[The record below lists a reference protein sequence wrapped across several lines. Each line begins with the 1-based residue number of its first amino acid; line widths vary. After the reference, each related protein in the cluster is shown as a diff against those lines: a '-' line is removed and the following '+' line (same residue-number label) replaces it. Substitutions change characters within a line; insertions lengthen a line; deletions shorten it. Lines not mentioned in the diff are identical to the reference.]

1 MRQALFF
8 CALAAAL
15 PARADT
21 YICVIDG
28 KPVFT
33 SVRVQPQCVR
43 SQMDGIAESAS
54 ARFAPPPAVSAAVAL
69 PDAAASAPAAD
80 TGEDDIAR
88 IWKRAEY
95 GRFDDTPIL
104 PPAPKPPPAAA
115 VVVPPKKTVAPRPAG
130 IAPPPKPPSRRQIL
144 ENDIRREQTTLA
156 AAQKQLQAARKRGD
170 AAAVQRWEHT
180 VRDREANVRA
190 LNEEWRR

>member
-1 MRQALFF
+1 M
-8 CALAAAL
+8 AAL

-54 ARFAPPPAVSAAVAL
+54 AHFAPPPTVSAAVAL
-69 PDAAASAPAAD
+69 PNAAASAPAAD

-104 PPAPKPPPAAA
+104 PPAPKPPPAAT
-115 VVVPPKKTVAPRPAG
+115 VVPPKKTVAPRPAG

-144 ENDIRREQTTLA
+144 ENDIRREQTALT

-170 AAAVQRWEHT
+170 AAAAQRWEHT
-180 VRDREANVRA
+180 VRDREANLRA